1 MRRQPES
8 NNGSHRPPVANC
20 GTAGQG
26 LPCPGY
32 FPRLESDQNLDRRPV
47 ECSTPILNRADTVN
61 ESDSIL
67 AKLVQVIRDRKNNP
81 PPRSYTTSLFEG
93 GVDKIGGKVT
103 EEARELVE
111 AARETGE
118 EGTQH
123 FIHEAADLL
132 YHMLVLLRH
141 REVEWEAVE
150 AELARRFGIS
160 GLDEKAA
167 RNQ

>member
-1 MRRQPES
+1 MS
-8 NNGSHRPPVANC
+8 
-20 GTAGQG
+20 
-26 LPCPGY
+26 
-32 FPRLESDQNLDRRPV
+32 
-47 ECSTPILNRADTVN
+47 

-67 AKLVQVIRDRKNNP
+67 AKLVEVIRDRKLNP
-81 PPRSYTTSLFEG
+81 PPRSYTTSLFAG

-103 EEARELVE
+103 EEACELVE
-111 AARETGE
+111 AAREAGE

-141 REVEWEAVE
+141 REVEWDAVE

-167 RNQ
+167 RSQ